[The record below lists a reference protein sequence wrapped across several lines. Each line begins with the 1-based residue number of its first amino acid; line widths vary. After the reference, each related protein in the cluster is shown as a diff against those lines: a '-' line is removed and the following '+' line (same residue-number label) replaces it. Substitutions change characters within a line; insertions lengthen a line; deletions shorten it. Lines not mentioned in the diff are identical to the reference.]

1 MKMNFKDINT
11 IKPEKKNVG
20 SDLLAGLTFAL
31 VNIPQSMAHAL
42 LAAVNPV
49 LGLYT
54 LMLAAP
60 VGAIFT
66 SSVFMNV
73 STTSAMSVATGDTM
87 LASPSSSRTTVLVT
101 LVIMI
106 GVFQLL
112 LGLFRLGW
120 ITRFIPFSVMTG
132 FMTGV
137 AVLIIIG
144 QLGDFTGY
152 YSSYSRK
159 MMQVADLILHTESI
173 VWISFAIGLL
183 TITLVYLLARTRLA
197 KYSMILALVLAS
209 AIAVLINQFSMEA
222 ANIRLVKDVADV
234 QRSLPTL
241 TVPDSKLVMDLIVP
255 AIAIGIIG
263 LVQGA
268 GVSQTFPNPDGKFS
282 DISRDF
288 FGQGAAN
295 IAAGFFGGIPAGG
308 SSSGTA
314 LVTSAGARTR
324 WANIFAGLFVAVI
337 VLLFANVVELVAM
350 PALAGLVIVAGIQMI
365 NLNAIQTVWQTNP
378 VSRAIMVITFV
389 STMVIPLQFAVLLGV
404 VLSIL
409 LFVFQQSNILHLV
422 EWNVQESGWPV
433 ERPAPKQL
441 ASNNVTV
448 LFTYGNLFYAAA
460 DAFEKNLPSPDGTQ
474 KPVVI
479 LLLRGHDDLGST
491 VIGALRRYAQS
502 LYTCQGKLILAG
514 VSPTLYSQ
522 LQRTGMIAFLG
533 EENIFSAT
541 RTIGESGNTALQA
554 AREWLAESGP
564 ERNTTEVNESLELKD
579 SEGEPG

>member
-1 MKMNFKDINT
+1 VNTTEAIMK
-11 IKPEKKNVG
+11 IKPERANLT
-20 SDLLAGLTFAL
+20 SDLMAGLTFAL

-54 LMLAAP
+54 LMLAVP

-73 STTSAMSVATGDTM
+73 STTSALAVATGDTM
-87 LASPSSSRTTVLVT
+87 ILFPSESRATVLVT

-106 GVFQLL
+106 GIFQLL

-137 AVLIIIG
+137 AALIIIG

-159 MMQVADLILHTESI
+159 LMQVADLILHAESI
-173 VWISFAIGLL
+173 VWVTFGIGLL
-183 TITLVYLLARTRLA
+183 TIALVYILGKTRFA
-197 KYSMILALVLAS
+197 KFSMILALVLAS
-209 AIAVLINQFSMEA
+209 AVAVLINELSTNAET
-222 ANIRLVKDVADV
+222 IKLVKDVADV
-234 QRSLPTL
+234 QRTLPSLKMPDPKLL
-241 TVPDSKLVMDLIVP
+241 TQLLVP
-255 AIAIGIIG
+255 AITIGIIG

-288 FGQGAAN
+288 FGQGTAN

-314 LVTSAGARTR
+314 LVTSAGARSR
-324 WANIFAGLFVAVI
+324 WANVFAGLFVAII

-350 PALAGLVIVAGIQMI
+350 PALAGLVIVAGVQMI
-365 NLNAIQTVWQTNP
+365 NVNNIQTVWQTNP
-378 VSRAIMVITFV
+378 VSRAIMIVTFV
-389 STMVIPLQFAVLLGV
+389 STLLIPLQYAVLLGI

-409 LFVFQQSNILHLV
+409 LFVFQQSNILQVV
-422 EWNVQESGWPV
+422 EWDFQESGWPV
-433 ERPAPKQL
+433 ERPVPKQL
-441 ASNNVTV
+441 TSDKITV

-460 DAFEKNLPSPDGTQ
+460 DNFEKNLPSADGTQ
-474 KPVVI
+474 RAVVI
-479 LLLRGHDDLGST
+479 LALRGYEDLGST
-491 VIGALRRYAQS
+491 VIGTLHRYAEA
-502 LYTCQGKLILAG
+502 LHANGGRLMLAG
-514 VSPTLYSQ
+514 VSPMLQSQ
-522 LQRTGMIAFLG
+522 LQRTGMIALLG
-533 EENIFSAT
+533 ESNIFPAT
-541 RTIGESGNTALQA
+541 QTIGESGNAALRA
-554 AREWLAESGP
+554 AREWLADASPE
-564 ERNTTEVNESLELKD
+564 ERNAAQ
-579 SEGEPG
+579 PA